1 MKPHCTLIISKL
13 PLLCE
18 SLGCL
23 IDEMLETSII
33 KATDEETA
41 EYLCAGF
48 APDLIIID
56 RPKAQ
61 AYGQM
66 CSFWASNSEAVLI
79 LLGWEDDELA
89 VFSCKRVLP
98 ATLQNLVKSV
108 KESLAKTSLYERQ
121 QECAKKSVTSEHTTE
136 STL

>member
-1 MKPHCTLIISKL
+1 MKPHCTLIISKR

-18 SLGCL
+18 GLGCL
-23 IDEMLETSII
+23 IDEMLKTAII
-33 KATDEETA
+33 KAPDEETA

-66 CSFWASNSEAVLI
+66 GSFWASNSEATVI

-89 VFSCKRVLP
+89 VFSCERVMP

-108 KESLAKTSLYERQ
+108 KQSLAKTSLYER
-121 QECAKKSVTSEHTTE
+121 
-136 STL
+136 